1 MKPVRLAAIV
11 LALSV
16 PAIAVA
22 QAPHPGGV
30 APQLGNPAGMLNEN
44 QDQPIQID
52 AATLEVRDKE
62 KMATFAGD
70 VQVVQ
75 GDTTIKCQKLVVFYG
90 PEPGTPA
97 AAAQA
102 KRQQKQQ
109 SQQPQTQ
116 QAQAQQPAAQQSP
129 AQPQQAGGMPGRSQ
143 DIRRIEALG
152 GVTVISKDQTA
163 SGERGVYDLKTKT
176 ITLVHN
182 VTVAQGK
189 NVLHGD
195 RVVVDTV
202 SGNAHFD
209 SAADAQTGQTGTA
222 AAKPPGRVRAVILP
236 SKDTKPGAPSNTMAV
251 VPVKPN

>member
-1 MKPVRLAAIV
+1 MRRRIFLFSIA
-11 LALSV
+11 LALV
-16 PAIAVA
+16 APAIAVA
-22 QAPHPGGV
+22 QAPRASSV
-30 APQLGNPAGMLNEN
+30 APQLSNPAQGIINDN

-90 PEPGTPA
+90 PEPGTAA

-102 KRQQKQQ
+102 KRQQQ
-109 SQQPQTQ
+109 QQP
-116 QAQAQQPAAQQSP
+116 AQAQQTGGLPARQ
-129 AQPQQAGGMPGRSQ
+129 Q
-143 DIRRIEALG
+143 DIRKIEARG

-163 SGERGVYDLKTKT
+163 SGDLGVYDLKTKT
-176 ITLVHN
+176 ITLRHN

-189 NVLHGD
+189 NVLHGE

-209 SAADAQTGQTGTA
+209 ANTDTQNGASVV
-222 AAKPPGRVRAVILP
+222 KSPGRVRAVILP
-236 SKDTKPGAPSNTMAV
+236 NKDAKGGATGPTNTMPVGPASG
-251 VPVKPN
+251 PVKPN